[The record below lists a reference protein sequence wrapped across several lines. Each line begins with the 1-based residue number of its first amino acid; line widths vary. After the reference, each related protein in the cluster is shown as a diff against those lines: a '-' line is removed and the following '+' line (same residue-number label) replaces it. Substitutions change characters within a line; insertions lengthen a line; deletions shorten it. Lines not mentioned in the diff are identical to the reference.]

1 MGLFDKIRTVFGH
14 DEKGESAEGEI
25 PRERR
30 AALRSNPCEGTR
42 VLVIDDSHTVI
53 VVLKRFLESSGCV
66 VLEALDAKA
75 GLQLALTQKP
85 DLVFLDIV
93 MPGINGFAALR
104 ALRKNANTRDI
115 PVIMMSGN
123 EQATAQ
129 FFGINIGADDFM
141 KKPFSRTE
149 VFARIERLL
158 DKDGVPRRLQEAQAD
173 AMPSPEVISHANDP
187 AAMQFAPTPE
197 PDPLPDSDSS
207 IPERSPAVVPA
218 REKAAPEEAPFPSIN
233 PAAIAPATGIPLS
246 EPPLAAP
253 VAIKPTAFAPVVPPP
268 VQVAYPAAPSV
279 RKIVAL
285 PAAPWCPPAELLT
298 QIVKWATL
306 ALSDPSAMQ
315 QLAPRMRRVLE
326 LMEAQSAPQ
335 AQPKRADAPVT
346 AYTSASM

>member
-1 MGLFDKIRTVFGH
+1 MGLFDKIRIVFSH
-14 DEKGESAEGEI
+14 DDKKGNAEEEG

-30 AALRSNPCEGTR
+30 EISSRNNPCEGTR

-85 DLVFLDIV
+85 DLIFLDIV

-104 ALRKNANTRDI
+104 ALRKNVNTRSI

-173 AMPSPEVISHANDP
+173 AMPSPEVVSHANDP
-187 AAMQFAPTPE
+187 AAMQFVPAPE
-197 PDPLPDSDSS
+197 PAPLPDPVPV
-207 IPERSPAVVPA
+207 PELLPVSVPA
-218 REKAAPEEAPFPSIN
+218 LEIAAPEEAPFPSIN
-233 PAAIAPATGIPLS
+233 SAVITSATGISLHDL
-246 EPPLAAP
+246 PPAAP
-253 VAIKPTAFAPVVPPP
+253 VSIKQAAFAPAAP
-268 VQVAYPAAPSV
+268 VQEFSAVQME
-279 RKIVAL
+279 RKIVAAA
-285 PAAPWCPPAELLT
+285 PAAAPWRPPAELLT
-298 QIVKWATL
+298 QIVRWATL
-306 ALSDPSAMQ
+306 AISDPSAMQ
-315 QLAPRMRRVLE
+315 QLAPRMRQVLE
-326 LMEAQSAPQ
+326 QMDAQSAPQ
-335 AQPKRADAPVT
+335 EAARHAEAPTSV
-346 AYTSASM
+346 YTSARR